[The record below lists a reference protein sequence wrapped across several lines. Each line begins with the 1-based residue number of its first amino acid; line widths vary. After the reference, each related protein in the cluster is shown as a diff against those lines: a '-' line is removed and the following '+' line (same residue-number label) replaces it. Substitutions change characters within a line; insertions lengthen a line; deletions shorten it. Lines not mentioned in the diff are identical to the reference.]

1 MPLVNCKIHLELNW
15 TKTCVMYDS
24 DAYDACNSSNNNR
37 ETTFKITTTKLYVP
51 MGTLSTKDN
60 VKSTK
65 QLNEEFKR
73 PVYCNEYK

>member
-37 ETTFKITTTKLYVP
+37 ETTFK
-51 MGTLSTKDN
+51 
-60 VKSTK
+60 
-65 QLNEEFKR
+65 
-73 PVYCNEYK
+73 

>member
-1 MPLVNCKIHLELNW
+1 MV
-15 TKTCVMYDS
+15 
-24 DAYDACNSSNNNR
+24 
-37 ETTFKITTTKLYVP
+37 
-51 MGTLSTKDN
+51 TLSTKDN